1 LLWVAGI
8 ASAVMSGMDR
18 MLSLPMTIGTATAEP
33 AAM

>member
-1 LLWVAGI
+1 LGSWHRIG
-8 ASAVMSGMDR
+8 VMSGMDR